1 MLCGTND
8 MLSSE
13 LYNEQTVSSK
23 PPVGDTITIEW
34 LIALS
39 KEDLSERSGTKLR
52 HWTLENNSAKLKYA
66 NTQEPSARAPLG
78 TPPARGRP
86 GRTRT
91 RSPLRSSSLG
101 GGPIDAFHDVVRAA
115 AAVFAA
121 AAAAVFFVAAVV
133 VGAVVV
139 GVVVVVVSLS
149 RAWRRRPCSSVA
161 S

>member
-1 MLCGTND
+1 

-13 LYNEQTVSSK
+13 LCNEQTMSSK

-52 HWTLENNSAKLKYA
+52 RWTLENDSAKLKYA

-78 TPPARGRP
+78 TPPAKGRP

-121 AAAAVFFVAAVV
+121 AAAAVLFVAAVV